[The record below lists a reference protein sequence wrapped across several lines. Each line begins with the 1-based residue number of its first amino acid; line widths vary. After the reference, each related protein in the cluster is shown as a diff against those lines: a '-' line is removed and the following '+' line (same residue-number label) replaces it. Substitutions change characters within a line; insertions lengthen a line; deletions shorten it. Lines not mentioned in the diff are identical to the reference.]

1 MRSEDIQEC
10 LEMENGR
17 RNWME
22 PKKLEG
28 TCRKYNPH
36 GVYNGR
42 CTIVILL

>member
-10 LEMENGR
+10 LEIENGE

-28 TCRKYNPH
+28 TYRKGNPMMFTMA
-36 GVYNGR
+36 GV
-42 CTIVILL
+42 LL